1 MADRDITVIVPAT
14 SQDLLSLPECK
25 TFLNIALADTSRDAQ
40 LALQIST
47 ASAVL
52 ADMANRKPDLGFGK
66 TRVQEDWREVM
77 NGRLQV
83 MHWPIILPPASNP
96 DTIDGPVILTANGNT
111 IDAVTGFRVE
121 TSSGKISTLGGWW
134 NEPVSITYSGG
145 FKLPNDAPLPLKKAC
160 ALIVQQDRIQNQ
172 TASVAGMRQISHKEA
187 RVAFYDPNA
196 LLMKSIGAKSPAMQA
211 AESLIRPYLR
221 IEV

>member
-1 MADRDITVIVPAT
+1 MADRDIFVVTPAEE
-14 SQDLLSLPECK
+14 QDLLTIDECK
-25 TFLNIALADTSRDAQ
+25 LFLNINPADTSRDDQ

-47 ASAVL
+47 ASAII
-52 ADMANRKPDLGFGK
+52 ADECNRKPELGFGL
-66 TRVQEDWREVM
+66 TTVRETWREVM

-83 MHWPIILPPASNP
+83 MHWPIAQIEDRP
-96 DTIDGPVILTANGNT
+96 IVVTANGT
-111 IDAVTGFRVE
+111 VYAAATDYRVE
-121 TSSGKISTLGGWW
+121 FRSGKISSAGPWW
-134 NEPVSITYSGG
+134 TEPVTIEYTGG
-145 FKLPNDAPLPLKKAC
+145 FDLPDEAPLALKKAC

-172 TASVAGMRQISHKEA
+172 TASVAGMRQISHKES

-211 AESLIRPYLR
+211 VAGLIRPYMR